1 MRQLRA
7 MEELAQPARVFA
19 ADPDFQP
26 VKVSF
31 ITQDEVDAMI
41 SEYPGNTKYRLSV
54 SSYFALHPDRKERQ
68 DSMKDRFGLSGHG
81 DIIRNIWCDGKGMRL
96 ERSAGKQYDAVLLRW
111 PQVEKR
117 ISELIAADRFL
128 TEEDKQQIP
137 DYTKNVLARRID
149 LLFSYAPATVEC
161 PYQRGNN
168 FSDNTP
174 KIEAMLMEPK
184 ETERLQA
191 AMQNVLQGMTPEDRG
206 YDACIRAYDSLT
218 AYRNGT
224 FDLWKSDPAVPA
236 QAKQEKTQTAA
247 QKPTSALDEAA
258 RKLFRGTAP
267 LADGDQLS
275 LDMSP
280 QPTPS
285 VEPTEEQP
293 KLRTITIDLTA
304 PSKKPEKQY
313 NLGYGHLGNGM
324 TVWNKA
330 ELANGDYKTVAHIQP
345 DRTVTFYEDVPDAV
359 RAEIEKIARTTGLTV
374 TKLNPATF
382 PQRRMPRCSPHQ
394 LNRSRKKR
402 RMEKFLRSRAKI
414 KR

>member
-1 MRQLRA
+1 
-7 MEELAQPARVFA
+7 
-19 ADPDFQP
+19 
-26 VKVSF
+26 
-31 ITQDEVDAMI
+31 
-41 SEYPGNTKYRLSV
+41 
-54 SSYFALHPDRKERQ
+54 
-68 DSMKDRFGLSGHG
+68 MKNRFGLSGQS
-81 DIIRNIWCDGKGMRL
+81 DIVRNIWCDSKGMKL
-96 ERSAGKQYDAVLLRW
+96 ERSAGEKYDAVLLRW

-149 LLFSYAPATVEC
+149 RLFACAPATAEC
-161 PYQRGNN
+161 PYQRGDIS
-168 FSDNTP
+168 SDNTP
-174 KIEAMLMEPK
+174 EIVAMLTEPK

-224 FDLWKSDPAVPA
+224 FDLWKSDPAVSA
-236 QAKQEKTQTAA
+236 QAKQEKAQTAS

-258 RKLFRGTAP
+258 RKLFQGTAP

-285 VEPTEEQP
+285 VEPTEEPP

-304 PSKKPEKQY
+304 PSKKTEKQY
-313 NLGYGHLGNGM
+313 DLGYGHLGNEIGR
-324 TVWNKA
+324 
-330 ELANGDYKTVAHIQP
+330 AH
-345 DRTVTFYEDVPDAV
+345 V
-359 RAEIEKIARTTGLTV
+359 
-374 TKLNPATF
+374 
-382 PQRRMPRCSPHQ
+382 
-394 LNRSRKKR
+394 
-402 RMEKFLRSRAKI
+402 
-414 KR
+414 